1 MSLYK
6 PTVFTG
12 VATALITPFLDG
24 KIDYESLERLIEIQ
38 IDAGI
43 SALLFAGTT
52 GEGSTLSTKELF
64 DLIRFAKK
72 QISGRVPL
80 LAGCGSNCTSHALEL
95 VCAACEGGADAL
107 LAVTP
112 YYNKSNDRGI
122 LLHYRALA
130 DASTR
135 PLMLYDVPTRTGYA
149 MTLAHYRALAEH
161 PNIAALKEASAD
173 LGLLEAVC
181 TELGDRMDVY
191 TGNDHQILP
200 AAKLGARGVISV
212 YSNIYPRQT
221 AELWRKCT
229 SSDARDAAALRRALL
244 PSMQAMFWEVNPVP
258 VKYVASLMGLCRAEY
273 RLPLCPP
280 TAEVAKK
287 LQLLLTEG

>member
-1 MSLYK
+1 MSLTK

-12 VATALITPFLDG
+12 VATALITPFLEG
-24 KIDYESLERLIEIQ
+24 QIDYEALDRLIEIQ
-38 IDAGI
+38 IDSGI

-52 GEGSTLSTKELF
+52 GEGSTLTTEELF
-64 DLIRFAKK
+64 ELIRFAYKR
-72 QISGRVPL
+72 IRGRVPL

-95 VCAACEGGADAL
+95 VAAACEGGADAL

-112 YYNKSNDRGI
+112 YYNKTNDRGI

-130 DASTR
+130 DAATR
-135 PLMLYDVPTRTGYA
+135 PLMLYDVPSRTGYA
-149 MTLAHYRALAEH
+149 MSLAHYRELAAH
-161 PNIAALKEASAD
+161 PNIVALKEASGD
-173 LGLLEAVC
+173 LGLLESVC
-181 TELGDRMDVY
+181 TELSDRMDIY

-221 AELWRKCT
+221 AELWRKCMT
-229 SSDARDAAALRRALL
+229 SDARDAADHRHAHL
-244 PSMQAMFWEVNPVP
+244 PFMQALFWEVNPIP

-280 TAEVAKK
+280 TAEIAKK
-287 LQLLLTEG
+287 LQAMFADR